1 VIGALLLVFLAT
13 GPEQWAL
20 PGFRA
25 HLTVSERLDPDRL
38 RALARPEVV
47 LWLQTDSNLLK
58 VSTREAVAQAGAVW
72 VQVRPPFRAE
82 SLESF
87 RGRVGAWVLEAGLDV
102 ARFRRWSPGRVAVEL
117 DGELSGA
124 VLERVRALRPLAVR
138 WRAPAWPDAETW
150 SRAGRLAGLEIR
162 GLDGAVP
169 DCGAVPRR
177 IRARLRVSLDRAQGE
192 SCGLPLRV
200 EVPPEVEEGRLRALL
215 VERPDAELAVEV
227 GADTARADATRRL
240 LDRLVAVTPGGGR
253 VDATSART
261 QVKPDAGGR

>member
-1 VIGALLLVFLAT
+1 VIGALLLAFLAT

-58 VSTREAVAQAGAVW
+58 VSTREAVTQASAVW
-72 VQVRPPFRAE
+72 VQVRPPFRAD

-87 RGRVGAWVLEAGLDV
+87 RGRVGAWVFEAGLDV

-124 VLERVRALRPLAVR
+124 VLERVRGLRPLAVR
-138 WRAPAWPDAETW
+138 WKAPGWPDAESW

-169 DCGAVPRR
+169 DCSAVPRR
-177 IRARLRVSLDRAQGE
+177 IRARLRVSLDRALGE

-227 GADTARADATRRL
+227 GADSAQADATRRL
-240 LDRLVAVTPGGGR
+240 LERLEAVTPGGGR
-253 VDATSART
+253 AEASARARL
-261 QVKPDAGGR
+261 VPDAGGR